1 MESVLQHHHVLKVF
15 ALPDTTPEKEDSKDE
30 QNNNI
35 NSNATTMIQLVR
47 KGEGRD
53 RMSLPNLVSKQQDS
67 KIQNEKELS
76 LHRPILVRDTPESIG
91 MKIPK
96 GGDSSSTTST
106 SNNNSGQKSSAKN
119 NNNGGSPKKRK
130 RKATSAP
137 FSVRDVA
144 NVVGHSSPVQM
155 INVLKQQVDE
165 DVSDWTFHDMVEY
178 FEDKERESRNNAMHL
193 PPEHQQFGHN
203 ENINDK
209 ALETA
214 TETPASP
221 TPNSPTPFPIA
232 STSSIAS
239 TTVSMSLISP
249 TTGRRRRKAAIRSE
263 ECFGSIIHDE
273 GSSGLAST
281 RILNQISYEFSGTPL
296 HAMVRSPTIVRDIDW
311 IDHAWPVGRKP
322 RQNIPW
328 CNRGIHQQGSSTH
341 RMSNGS
347 DKSSSS
353 SIDNSNDNNK
363 TSKKAHKGKNS
374 TEYPVVQYYCLTS
387 AAGSYTDFHIDF
399 GGSSVWYHVIRG
411 QKIFV
416 VSPPTRQNLRVY
428 EEWLCHPDQAKIF
441 LPDMM
446 KERACP
452 DVHCYST
459 SNLFSSASSVSTHS
473 SASTAATYGSG
484 SAAAALGDLADEMAF
499 FRNSLQNALSTNK
512 NALRFTLNEGET
524 LVLPAGWIH
533 AVYTPVDSLV
543 FGGNFLHGLDM
554 QMQLAVNTMEAR
566 SRVLDQYR
574 FPFFAALQMYAGGM
588 YLQRMRAT
596 RKVGILPK
604 HKSASDDYETGAESS
619 DPQVEEQKQKE
630 QQQGQ
635 QKEQNNQQKQEP
647 EQCQREEINRKLEQ
661 ENSYSNTSISPRE
674 IEELPMLINA
684 LEYWWLSEQ
693 DAEENVNYR
702 TKEQFMGTVPVG
714 ASRTLKP
721 VTSNSSFRDAALYV
735 AKENGCES
743 VEDFIASLRN
753 EYARVANEQWG
764 SCRVAPSDDP
774 NGNYGPSSSLPV
786 PLSTIPIAIGKPKKK
801 KATLESKKKNEKP
814 RHKKSRKRSGSKT
827 NMDDPL
833 EVVLSKTVR
842 EYLASIQITTAAQLL
857 MARTTDVAEKLPE
870 WRKQKGMAELKGRAG
885 AVASVSVWKRKVRL
899 QAALVGAKKLAQ
911 LNEGTNMKPLG
922 LRET

>member
-1 MESVLQHHHVLKVF
+1 MQHHHVPKVF
-15 ALPDTTPEKEDSKDE
+15 ALPDTTPEKEESQDG
-30 QNNNI
+30 QNKANS
-35 NSNATTMIQLVR
+35 NSNATTTMIQLVR

-67 KIQNEKELS
+67 KTQNEKELS

-96 GGDSSSTTST
+96 GGDNSS
-106 SNNNSGQKSSAKN
+106 SNNNSGQKSSPKKKKDV
-119 NNNGGSPKKRK
+119 GSPKKRK
-130 RKATSAP
+130 RKATSVT

-165 DVSDWTFHDMVEY
+165 DVSDWTFRDMVEY
-178 FEDKERESRNNAMHL
+178 FEDNERVTRNNSMHL
-193 PPEHQQFGHN
+193 PPEQQQSEHN
-203 ENINDK
+203 ENINNK
-209 ALETA
+209 ALVTTTA
-214 TETPASP
+214 TPASP
-221 TPNSPTPFPIA
+221 TPNAPTPFPIA

-239 TTVSMSLISP
+239 TTVSMSPISP

-296 HAMVRSPTIVRDIDW
+296 HAIVRSPTVVRDIDW
-311 IDHAWPVGRKP
+311 IDHAWPADRKP
-322 RQNIPW
+322 RHNIPGY
-328 CNRGIHQQGSSTH
+328 NRGSNQQGSSTY

-347 DKSSSS
+347 DKSSSI
-353 SIDNSNDNNK
+353 IDSSNDNNK

-399 GGSSVWYHVIRG
+399 GGSSVWYHVVSG

-441 LPDMM
+441 LPDLM

-452 DVHCYST
+452 DVHRYST
-459 SNLFSSASSVSTHS
+459 SDVFSSTSSVSTHS
-473 SASTAATYGSG
+473 SASTAATYGSSSG
-484 SAAAALGDLADEMAF
+484 AAALGDLADEMAF
-499 FRNSLQNALSTNK
+499 FRNSLQNALSTN
-512 NALRFTLNEGET
+512 NNTLRFTLNEGET
-524 LVLPAGWIH
+524 LILPAGWIH

-554 QMQLAVNTMEAR
+554 QMQLVVNTMEAR

-596 RKVGILPK
+596 RKMGVMAKP
-604 HKSASDDYETGAESS
+604 KSASDECETGAESS
-619 DPQVEEQKQKE
+619 NPQVEEHNQQQG

-635 QKEQNNQQKQEP
+635 QKEQNDQQKQEP
-647 EQCQREEINRKLEQ
+647 EQHQQEEISKKREQ

-693 DAEENVNYR
+693 DVEENVNYR
-702 TKEQFMGTVPVG
+702 TKEQFMGTAPVG
-714 ASRTLKP
+714 ASTSLDSVP
-721 VTSNSSFRDAALYV
+721 SNSSFRDAALYV
-735 AKENGCES
+735 ANENGCES

-774 NGNYGPSSSLPV
+774 NGNCGPSSSLPV

-801 KATLESKKKNEKP
+801 KAMLGSKMKHQKP

-857 MARTTDVAEKLPE
+857 LARTTDVAEKLSE

-922 LRET
+922 LQEP

>member
-1 MESVLQHHHVLKVF
+1 LLYNPTHATILYRFGNGANSMESALQHHHVPKLF
-15 ALPDTTPEKEDSKDE
+15 ALPDTTPEKEESQDE

-35 NSNATTMIQLVR
+35 NATTMIQLVR
-47 KGEGRD
+47 QGEGRD

-67 KIQNEKELS
+67 KTQNEKELS

-96 GGDSSSTTST
+96 GG
-106 SNNNSGQKSSAKN
+106 N
-119 NNNGGSPKKRK
+119 NNNNNNTGRKLSPTKKNDSPKKRK
-130 RKATSAP
+130 RKATSVP

-144 NVVGHSSPVQM
+144 NVVGHSTPVQM
-155 INVLKQQVDE
+155 INVLNQQVDD
-165 DVSDWTFHDMVEY
+165 DVSDWTFRDMVEY
-178 FEDKERESRNNAMHL
+178 FEDKERVARNTMHL
-193 PPEHQQFGHN
+193 PPEQRSGHN
-203 ENINDK
+203 ENNST
-209 ALETA
+209 LVTA
-214 TETPASP
+214 MPASP
-221 TPNSPTPFPIA
+221 TPTPFPIA
-232 STSSIAS
+232 TTSLSSAA
-239 TTVSMSLISP
+239 TTISMSPISP
-249 TTGRRRRKAAIRSE
+249 TSGRSRRKAAIRSE
-263 ECFGSIIHDE
+263 ECFSTIIQDE

-296 HAMVRSPTIVRDIDW
+296 QDMVRSPTVVRDIDW
-311 IDHAWPVGRKP
+311 IDHAWPAERNPKH
-322 RQNIPW
+322 NIPGY
-328 CNRGIHQQGSSTH
+328 NRGSNQGSAQ
-341 RMSNGS
+341 R
-347 DKSSSS
+347 KSSGGDS
-353 SIDNSNDNNK
+353 DDCK

-399 GGSSVWYHVIRG
+399 GGSSVWYHVVRG

-428 EEWLCHPDQAKIF
+428 EEWLCHPDQDKIF
-441 LPDMM
+441 LPDLM

-452 DVHCYST
+452 DMHCYST
-459 SNLFSSASSVSTHS
+459 SDAFSSASSVSTYS
-473 SASTAATYGSG
+473 SASTATTYGS

-543 FGGNFLHGLDM
+543 FGGNFVHGLDM
-554 QMQLAVNTMEAR
+554 QMQLTVNTMEAR

-574 FPFFAALQMYAGGM
+574 FPFFGALQMYAGGM
-588 YLQRMRAT
+588 YLQRLKAT
-596 RKVGILPK
+596 RKKGMVKPK
-604 HKSASDDYETGAESS
+604 STSDDCGTGAESS
-619 DPQVEEQKQKE
+619 NPRVEEQQEQK
-630 QQQGQ
+630 Q
-635 QKEQNNQQKQEP
+635 QKEQGQNQQQEQ
-647 EQCQREEINRKLEQ
+647 EQHQREEISGKREQ

-674 IEELPMLINA
+674 LEELPMLINA

-702 TKEQFMGTVPVG
+702 TKEQFMGTDAPGV
-714 ASRTLKP
+714 SKTLDS

-735 AKENGCES
+735 ANENGCES

-764 SCRVAPSDDP
+764 SYRVAPSDDP
-774 NGNYGPSSSLPV
+774 NGHCGPSSSLPV

-801 KATLESKKKNEKP
+801 KATLESKKKNEKQ
-814 RHKKSRKRSGSKT
+814 RHKKRRKRSGSKT
-827 NMDDPL
+827 NLDDPL

-842 EYLASIQITTAAQLL
+842 EYLASIEITTAAQLL
-857 MARTTDVAEKLPE
+857 LARTTDVAEKLPE

-922 LRET
+922 LEQP